1 MTSFALRNARVPLSL
16 LGDPPDGLTTDDE
29 GLANVD
35 IEIDAGRIAVIRRR
49 GGNVGSGDRDLDG
62 GQVWPCFADIHTHL
76 DIGHIWTR
84 APNADGSF
92 WTAAKAVAND
102 RDANWSADDLR
113 ARMEFGL
120 RCSYAHGSRAI
131 RTHLQSPPGQAATTW
146 GVFRELREEWRGRID
161 LQGVNL
167 LMVEEFRDGKSDAIV
182 DLVAESGG
190 IVGAVIFM
198 VPGMDDILDDIFR
211 LASERSL
218 DLDLH
223 VDESL
228 DLRDRTLRHVA
239 EAARRNRFAGRIQ
252 CGHCCS
258 LAVQPD
264 DDADRTLDLVAEA
277 GIAVVSLPMC
287 NVFLMDREA
296 GRTPRRRGVTL
307 VREMAARGIAVSF
320 ASDNCRDPFYGYGD
334 HDMLEVFTQ
343 AARIAHIDLPMG
355 EWPRSVT
362 ATPIQV
368 MGLDSPGLIAVGE
381 PADLVLFNG
390 RGYSELL
397 SRPQNDRTVL
407 RGGEAID
414 TTLPDYR
421 ELDNLLQGTG

>member
-1 MTSFALRNARVPLSL
+1 MTTVTTFALRNARAPRALIADSHADLEV
-16 LGDPPDGLTTDDE
+16 DAE
-29 GLANVD
+29 GLARVD
-35 IEIDAGRIAVIRRR
+35 ISISDGRIAAIGRP
-49 GGNVGSGDRDLDG
+49 VGVVEPGDRDLDG

-92 WTAAKAVAND
+92 WTAANAVAND

-120 RCSYAHGSRAI
+120 RCAYAHGTRAI

-167 LMVEEFRDGKSDAIV
+167 LMVEEYRDGKSDAVV

-198 VPGMDDILDDIFR
+198 VPDIDDILDGIFR
-211 LASERSL
+211 LAADRSL

-228 DLRDRTLRHVA
+228 EARDRTLRHVA
-239 EAARRNRFAGRIQ
+239 EAARRNRFEGRIQ

-258 LAVQPD
+258 LAVQPE
-264 DDADRTLDLVAEA
+264 DDADRTLDMVAEA

-296 GRTPRRRGVTL
+296 GRTPRWRGVTL
-307 VREMAARGIAVSF
+307 VREMAACGIPVSF

-334 HDMLEVFTQ
+334 HDMLEVFAQ
-343 AARIAHIDLPMG
+343 AARIAHIDLPM
-355 EWPRSVT
+355 EDWPRSVT
-362 ATPIQV
+362 ATPIEV
-368 MGLDSPGLIAVGE
+368 MRLDGPGTIGVGA
-381 PADLVLFNG
+381 PADLVLFRG

-397 SRPQNDRTVL
+397 SRPQADRTVL
-407 RGGEAID
+407 RNGETID

-421 ELDNLLQGTG
+421 ELDRLFG

>member
-1 MTSFALRNARVPLSL
+1 MTTVTTFALRNARAPRALIADSHADLEV
-16 LGDPPDGLTTDDE
+16 DAE
-29 GLANVD
+29 GLARVD
-35 IEIDAGRIAVIRRR
+35 ISIDAGRIAAIGRP
-49 GGNVGSGDRDLDG
+49 VGVVEPGDRDLDG

-92 WTAAKAVAND
+92 WTAANAVAND

-120 RCSYAHGSRAI
+120 RCAYAHGTRAI
-131 RTHLQSPPGQAATTW
+131 RTHLQSPPGQAATSW

-198 VPGMDDILDDIFR
+198 VPDIDDILDGIFR
-211 LASERSL
+211 LAADRSL

-239 EAARRNRFAGRIQ
+239 EAARRNRFEGRIQ

-258 LAVQPD
+258 LAVQPE
-264 DDADRTLDLVAEA
+264 DDADRTLDMVAEA

-307 VREMAARGIAVSF
+307 VREMAARGIPVSF

-334 HDMLEVFTQ
+334 HDMLEVFAQ
-343 AARIAHIDLPMG
+343 AARIAHIDLPM
-355 EWPRSVT
+355 EDWPRSVT
-362 ATPIQV
+362 ATPIEV
-368 MGLDSPGLIAVGE
+368 MELDGPGTIGVGA
-381 PADLVLFNG
+381 PADLVLFRG

-397 SRPQNDRTVL
+397 SRPQADRTVL
-407 RGGEAID
+407 RNGETID

-421 ELDNLLQGTG
+421 ELDRLFG

>member
-120 RCSYAHGSRAI
+120 RCSYAHGTRAI

-239 EAARRNRFAGRIQ
+239 EVARRNRFAGRIQ

-307 VREMAARGIAVSF
+307 VREMAARGIEVSF

-368 MGLDSPGLIAVGE
+368 MGLDSPGLIEVGE

-407 RGGEAID
+407 RNGEAID

>member
-120 RCSYAHGSRAI
+120 RCSYAHGTRAI

-264 DDADRTLDLVAEA
+264 DDADRTLDLVAES

>member
-120 RCSYAHGSRAI
+120 RCSYAHGTRAI

-397 SRPQNDRTVL
+397 SRPQSDRTVL

>member
-120 RCSYAHGSRAI
+120 RCSYAHGTRAI

-198 VPGMDDILDDIFR
+198 VPGMDDILDDIFS

-307 VREMAARGIAVSF
+307 VREMAARGIEVSF

-414 TTLPDYR
+414 TTVPDYR

>member
-1 MTSFALRNARVPLSL
+1 MTSFALRNARVPHCL
-16 LGDPPDGLTTDDE
+16 LADPPDGLAVDGE
-29 GLANVD
+29 GLALVD
-35 IEIDAGRIAVIRRR
+35 IAIEAGRVGAIGNPSRRIEA
-49 GGNVGSGDRDLDG
+49 GDRDLDG

-92 WTAAKAVAND
+92 WTAARTVAGD

-120 RCSYAHGSRAI
+120 RCSYAHGTRAI
-131 RTHLQSPPGQAATTW
+131 RTHLQSPPGQAETSW
-146 GVFRELREEWRGRID
+146 GVFRELRDDWRGRVE

-182 DLVAESGG
+182 DLVARSGG

-198 VPGMDDILDDIFR
+198 IPDIDEVLDRIFR

-228 DLRDRTLRHVA
+228 EVRDKTLRHVA
-239 EAARRNRFAGRIQ
+239 EAALRNRFAGRIQ

-258 LAVQPD
+258 LSVQSAD
-264 DDADRTLDLVAEA
+264 DVDRTLDLVAEA

-287 NVFLMDREA
+287 NAFLMDREP

-307 VREMAARGIAVSF
+307 VREMAARGIPVSF

-334 HDMLEVFTQ
+334 HDMLEVFGQ
-343 AARIAHIDLPMG
+343 AARIAHIDLPMDD
-355 EWPRSVT
+355 WPRSVT
-362 ATPIQV
+362 ATPIDV
-368 MGLDSPGLIAVGE
+368 MGLDSPGLIGVGGT
-381 PADLVLFNG
+381 ADLVLFRG

-397 SRPQNDRTVL
+397 SRAESGRAVL
-407 RGGEAID
+407 RGGKAID
-414 TTLPDYR
+414 TAPPDYR
-421 ELDNLLQGTG
+421 ELDRLFRSPE

>member
-120 RCSYAHGSRAI
+120 RCSYAHGTRAI

-307 VREMAARGIAVSF
+307 VREMAARGIEVSF

-368 MGLDSPGLIAVGE
+368 MGLDSPGLIEVGE

>member
-1 MTSFALRNARVPLSL
+1 MTTVTTFALRNARAPRALIADSHADLEV
-16 LGDPPDGLTTDDE
+16 DAE
-29 GLANVD
+29 GLARVD
-35 IEIDAGRIAVIRRR
+35 ISISDGRIAAIGRP
-49 GGNVGSGDRDLDG
+49 VGVVEPGDRDLDG

-92 WTAAKAVAND
+92 WTAANAVAND

-120 RCSYAHGSRAI
+120 RCAYAHGTRAI

-167 LMVEEFRDGKSDAIV
+167 LMVEEYRDGKSDAVV

-198 VPGMDDILDDIFR
+198 VPEIDDILDGIFR
-211 LASERSL
+211 LAADRSL

-239 EAARRNRFAGRIQ
+239 EAARRNRFEGRIQ

-258 LAVQPD
+258 LAVQPE
-264 DDADRTLDLVAEA
+264 DDADRTLDMVAEA

-307 VREMAARGIAVSF
+307 VREMAARGIPVSF

-334 HDMLEVFTQ
+334 HDMLEVFAQ
-343 AARIAHIDLPMG
+343 AARIAHIDLPM
-355 EWPRSVT
+355 EDWPRSVT
-362 ATPIQV
+362 ATPIEV
-368 MGLDSPGLIAVGE
+368 MRLDGPGTIGVGA
-381 PADLVLFNG
+381 PADLVLFRG

-397 SRPQNDRTVL
+397 SRPQADRTVL
-407 RGGEAID
+407 RNGETID

-421 ELDNLLQGTG
+421 ELDRLFG